1 MAEIEIVNAEN
12 KKVGT
17 ATLSPEVFEAPIR
30 EHLVQQYVTMQLA
43 GRRRGTAATIE
54 KRGDI
59 SGGGSKPWRQ
69 KGTGRARQGSIRS
82 TIWRGGMTVFG
93 PRPRSYDIK
102 MSKKSRKL
110 AIKSVLAERLQS
122 NNIQVVEALSLAE
135 PKTKQAVTLLN
146 ALGLP
151 ARTLFLV
158 AEKNPNL
165 ELAVRNLPQAN
176 VLAVDG
182 VNVFDLLAHEKIV
195 CTPESLKKLEERL
208 S

>member
-1 MAEIEIVNAEN
+1 MAELEIVNSEN

-17 ATLSPEVFEAPIR
+17 ATLSPEVFEGPIR

-43 GRRRGTAATIE
+43 AKRRGTASTIE

-59 SGGGSKPWRQ
+59 AGGASKPWRQ
-69 KGTGRARQGSIRS
+69 KGTGRSRHGSTRS

-93 PRPRSYDIK
+93 PHPRSYAVK

-110 AIKSVLAERLQS
+110 ALKSVLAERLQS
-122 NNIQVVEALSLAE
+122 NKIQVVEALTLAE
-135 PKTKQAVTLLN
+135 PKTRQAVALLKTLD
-146 ALGLP
+146 LP
-151 ARTLFLV
+151 AKTLFLV

-165 ELAVRNLPQAN
+165 ELAVRNLPQVN
-176 VLAVDG
+176 VLSVDG
-182 VNVFDLLAHEKIV
+182 VNVFDLLVHEKIV